1 MTPSLPDETSL
12 RAPDGRRY
20 DIDAVRLWALFLLIL
35 YHAYASF
42 TPFAT
47 EVAMVRPYTQGPA
60 KFFDGITGS
69 LAIALNVWRIPILFL
84 IAGMAAAFSLE
95 NRTLREFVRERFSR
109 IGIPLVF
116 GSLTVFPLAAWLFLQ
131 HEGKPPAYYLHP
143 GHLWFLVPILAYAVL
158 LALGLWFRE
167 KFPKS
172 APGDRS
178 QDRSPWRL
186 VLFLM
191 LGLVLT
197 VVIAR
202 PLNYAAWVRSP
213 HTLVFGFLCFITGF
227 FIAKRGTAFRDWN
240 GKKAWLFLIL
250 ALVLFVP
257 RWAYEV
263 FRFERGFDLY
273 PRGLYLIMTPVETC
287 AWIFAA
293 LGFMGRFV
301 RRPGK
306 WLAYGTAAIFPVY
319 ILHYPVQNAVAILI
333 GDFWPSKA
341 GLFVLMVVLEIGLC
355 LLLYE
360 AIRRISVLRPI
371 FGLRLRKL
379 PAAGSSQLSR
389 LSP

>member
-1 MTPSLPDETSL
+1 M
-12 RAPDGRRY
+12 
-20 DIDAVRLWALFLLIL
+20 
-35 YHAYASF
+35 
-42 TPFAT
+42 
-47 EVAMVRPYTQGPA
+47 
-60 KFFDGITGS
+60 
-69 LAIALNVWRIPILFL
+69 
-84 IAGMAAAFSLE
+84 
-95 NRTLREFVRERFSR
+95 
-109 IGIPLVF
+109 
-116 GSLTVFPLAAWLFLQ
+116 
-131 HEGKPPAYYLHP
+131 
-143 GHLWFLVPILAYAVL
+143 
-158 LALGLWFRE
+158 
-167 KFPKS
+167 
-172 APGDRS
+172 
-178 QDRSPWRL
+178 
-186 VLFLM
+186 
-191 LGLVLT
+191 
-197 VVIAR
+197 
-202 PLNYAAWVRSP
+202 
-213 HTLVFGFLCFITGF
+213 
-227 FIAKRGTAFRDWN
+227 
-240 GKKAWLFLIL
+240 
-250 ALVLFVP
+250 P

-333 GDFWPSKA
+333 GDLWPSKA

-360 AIRRISVLRPI
+360 AIRRISVLRPL